1 MKYVYLFLLVN
12 LFSLNIFSQTDLI
25 PRVKESVIV
34 SNDIGSATV
43 LEFGLDSLASD
54 NFDFQFGEANLPP
67 LPPPTAWDTRLL
79 LPEGGFSGVKSSL
92 KDYRNAPSFPFTGS
106 KEHRI
111 QYQVGSG
118 TTVTIKWNLPPQIT
132 GLLQDIVTGTLINVP
147 MSDSGNYTVAQPNIF
162 NKLKM
167 TIDYQSIIPVE
178 LVSFVAI
185 VNGSK
190 VNLTWQTATELNNTG
205 FDIQRKSENTD
216 WQKIGFVNGSGTT
229 TERRSYNFIDDN
241 SSHGKLY
248 YRLRQIDFDGS
259 SSYSKIIQVNVN
271 SPNGYVLNQN
281 FPNPFN
287 PSTKIN
293 FISGKPSHIKLE
305 IFDLLGQSVA
315 VLADNFYQHGNH
327 EIIWNASGLS
337 SGIYFVR
344 MLSFNQSGSLDFS
357 KTIQLILL
365 K

>member
-293 FISGKPSHIKLE
+293 FE
-305 IFDLLGQSVA
+305 IPVRTSVLLKVYDLLG
-315 VLADNFYQHGNH
+315 N
-327 EIIWNASGLS
+327 EITTLVNEDRPVGSYEVEFNASSLS
-337 SGIYFVR
+337 NGVYFYR
-344 MLSFNQSGSLDFS
+344 LKAGSYIETRKML
-357 KTIQLILL
+357 LL